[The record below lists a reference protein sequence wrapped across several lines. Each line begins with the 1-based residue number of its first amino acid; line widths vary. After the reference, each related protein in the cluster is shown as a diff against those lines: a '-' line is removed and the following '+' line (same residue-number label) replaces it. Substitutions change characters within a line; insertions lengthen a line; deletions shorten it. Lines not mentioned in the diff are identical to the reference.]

1 MNVYVYKGTDR
12 TSAIKPLIKDN
23 KQASE
28 YYLYKAPIDEGIL
41 IVAYP
46 EKDKTTELAFEFWV
60 GYSPEDDKAEEEE
73 DDLSLKG
80 INKEEDDM
88 IEKILTKF
96 LVGTEA
102 TFLEDVNILLM
113 VKALS
118 AKISVDDLK
127 SLRMFDLNTIQDSL
141 VKFIN

>member
-1 MNVYVYKGTDR
+1 
-12 TSAIKPLIKDN
+12 
-23 KQASE
+23 
-28 YYLYKAPIDEGIL
+28 
-41 IVAYP
+41 
-46 EKDKTTELAFEFWV
+46 
-60 GYSPEDDKAEEEE
+60 
-73 DDLSLKG
+73 
-80 INKEEDDM
+80 M

>member
-1 MNVYVYKGTDR
+1 
-12 TSAIKPLIKDN
+12 
-23 KQASE
+23 
-28 YYLYKAPIDEGIL
+28 
-41 IVAYP
+41 
-46 EKDKTTELAFEFWV
+46 
-60 GYSPEDDKAEEEE
+60 
-73 DDLSLKG
+73 
-80 INKEEDDM
+80 M

-141 VKFIN
+141 VKFINQS

>member
-1 MNVYVYKGTDR
+1 
-12 TSAIKPLIKDN
+12 
-23 KQASE
+23 
-28 YYLYKAPIDEGIL
+28 
-41 IVAYP
+41 
-46 EKDKTTELAFEFWV
+46 
-60 GYSPEDDKAEEEE
+60 
-73 DDLSLKG
+73 
-80 INKEEDDM
+80 M
-88 IEKILTKF
+88 IEEILTKF

>member
-46 EKDKTTELAFEFWV
+46 EKDKTTELAFEFWA

-73 DDLSLKG
+73 DDLTVMVIIAAAIAFLCIIILVVCIIMKR
-80 INKEEDDM
+80 KDD
-88 IEKILTKF
+88 
-96 LVGTEA
+96 
-102 TFLEDVNILLM
+102 
-113 VKALS
+113 S
-118 AKISVDDLK
+118 AVSPLAPN
-127 SLRMFDLNTIQDSL
+127 L
-141 VKFIN
+141 